1 MELGYIYD
9 NGYKLLGLKQDLIS
23 YLRDSLITSDMEEE
37 IYDIIKELQEL
48 EDDAVVVINY
58 DNGMGYTIDYWEE
71 KHIVKE
77 SE

>member
-1 MELGYIYD
+1 MGYIYD

-48 EDDAVVVINY
+48 EDDTVVVINY
-58 DNGMGYTIDYWEE
+58 DNGMGYTINYWEE

>member
-1 MELGYIYD
+1 MGYIYD

-48 EDDAVVVINY
+48 EDDTVVVINY

>member
-1 MELGYIYD
+1 MELGCIYD

-48 EDDAVVVINY
+48 EDDTIVVINY

-77 SE
+77 A

>member
-1 MELGYIYD
+1 MDYIYD

-48 EDDAVVVINY
+48 EDDTVVVINY

-71 KHIVKE
+71 KHIIME

>member
-1 MELGYIYD
+1 MGYIYD

-48 EDDAVVVINY
+48 EDDTVVVINY

-77 SE
+77 SK

>member
-1 MELGYIYD
+1 MGYIYD

-48 EDDAVVVINY
+48 EDDTVIVINY

>member
-1 MELGYIYD
+1 MGYIYD

>member
-1 MELGYIYD
+1 MGYIYD

-48 EDDAVVVINY
+48 EDDTVVVINY

-77 SE
+77 NE

>member
-1 MELGYIYD
+1 MGYIYD

-23 YLRDSLITSDMEEE
+23 YLRDSLITSDIEEE

-48 EDDAVVVINY
+48 EDDTVVVINY

-77 SE
+77 SV

>member
-1 MELGYIYD
+1 MGYIYD

-48 EDDAVVVINY
+48 EDDTVVVINY

-77 SE
+77 CE